1 MMIMKLS
8 KIKKSLQLD
17 RDQWEQVEAVSEAER
32 RKPSAM
38 LSELVREALATR
50 RILKQKAA

>member
-1 MMIMKLS
+1 MIIKLS

-17 RDQWEQVEAVSEAER
+17 RDQWEQVEAVSQAER

-38 LSELVREALATR
+38 LSELVREALAIR
-50 RILKQKAA
+50 RINNRGSR